1 MWTIWGKLAELFK
14 NFQYER
20 YRTSG
25 QTLRVSKTITGIAKA
40 ILSQSEIEIVKLVL
54 ESIWSQGSEPW
65 WVVWQKVHRGPS
77 KNGNFQVVS
86 CSEDSSGQVVM
97 ALASFYFTASAWD
110 KCWVWFDYSSTNV
123 NFFKAIVSTLYEDV
137 YHQVQPILINLVI
150 TWIPSLVI

>member
-1 MWTIWGKLAELFK
+1 MRTIWGKLAELFK

-40 ILSQSEIEIVKLVL
+40 ILSQSETAIVKLVL
-54 ESIWSQGSEPW
+54 ESLRSQGSEPR
-65 WVVWQKVHRGPS
+65 WVVFDRKSIEVPVRMETS
-77 KNGNFQVVS
+77 KWCPALKTVRVRWWWHWLLSILQLQPEISVGYDLITAPLMS
-86 CSEDSSGQVVM
+86 TSSRLWSQH
-97 ALASFYFTASAWD
+97 
-110 KCWVWFDYSSTNV
+110 
-123 NFFKAIVSTLYEDV
+123 YEDV